1 MVRRKNDRK
10 RFPMSSAGSQGEGG
24 PGEMELSVA
33 DATAAFEMVLSP
45 GAGRTSVAGVQP
57 PAGHRQTQGRASV
70 APHPAPG
77 MQGAKPLA

>member
-10 RFPMSSAGSQGEGG
+10 HFPMSSAGSQGEGG

-45 GAGRTSVAGVQP
+45 GAGRASAARGQAPLRTPQ
-57 PAGHRQTQGRASV
+57 RQGRQATT
-70 APHPAPG
+70 PLRPPPG
-77 MQGAKPLA
+77 T